1 LVSNWQVSSVATQK
15 LMSDTMK
22 LYVGAPGPGKP
33 EALQGAMLS
42 MMNSNEYRH
51 PFFWAAFVVVGD

>member
-1 LVSNWQVSSVATQK
+1 

-22 LYVGAPGPGKP
+22 RYVDAPDQGKP

-42 MMNSNEYRH
+42 MINSKEYQH
-51 PFFWAAFVVVGD
+51 PFFWAAFITVGD